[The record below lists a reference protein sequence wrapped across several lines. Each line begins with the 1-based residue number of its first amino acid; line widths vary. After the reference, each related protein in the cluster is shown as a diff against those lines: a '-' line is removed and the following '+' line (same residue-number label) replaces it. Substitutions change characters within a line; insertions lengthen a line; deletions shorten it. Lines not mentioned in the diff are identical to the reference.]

1 MHNFNDFKTVVGDL
15 IILIEEFD
23 QLETEKLK
31 AVQQNRVTFVEEAMK
46 KEQAAI
52 MKLRGLD
59 KKREA
64 IQKDLGWERLTFQQ
78 ILSQVS
84 VVEREELEPLFAQLS
99 ANVRQFDDTKDS
111 AQKALEISLHH
122 INAAIAKKAAQ
133 GRQAYTSDGTPS
145 KLNQSNNHHLR
156 NRKA

>member
-1 MHNFNDFKTVVGDL
+1 MHSFNDFKTVVGNL
-15 IILIEEFD
+15 IALIEEFN

-78 ILSQVS
+78 ILSQVT
-84 VVEREELEPLFAQLS
+84 VVEKEELEPLFEQLS
-99 ANVRQFDDTKDS
+99 GRVQTFDNTRDC

-122 INAAIAKKAAQ
+122 INTAIAKKAAE
-133 GRQAYTSDGTPS
+133 GNRAYTSDGTPS
-145 KLNQSNNHHLR
+145 KLNQSSNHHLR
-156 NRKA
+156 SRKV

>member
-1 MHNFNDFKTVVGDL
+1 MHNFKDFKTVVGDL
-15 IILIEEFD
+15 ITLIEEFD

-78 ILSQVS
+78 ILSQVP
-84 VVEREELEPLFAQLS
+84 VVEKEELQPLFEQLTRC
-99 ANVRQFDDTKDS
+99 VRQFDDTRDS
-111 AQKALEISLHH
+111 AQKALEINLHH
-122 INAAIAKKAAQ
+122 INTILSKRAAEAS
-133 GRQAYTSDGTPS
+133 GAYNSDGNPRTP
-145 KLNQSNNHHLR
+145 NHVSDHMR
-156 NRKA
+156 STKI

>member
-1 MHNFNDFKTVVGDL
+1 MHNFKDFKTVVGDL
-15 IILIEEFD
+15 ITLIEEFN

-78 ILSQVS
+78 ILSQVP
-84 VVEREELEPLFAQLS
+84 VVEKEELQPLFEQLTGC
-99 ANVRQFDDTKDS
+99 VRQFDDTRDS
-111 AQKALEISLHH
+111 AQKALEINLHH
-122 INAAIAKKAAQ
+122 INTILSKRAAEES
-133 GRQAYTSDGTPS
+133 GSYNSDGNPR
-145 KLNQSNNHHLR
+145 NPNHVSDHMR
-156 NRKA
+156 STKI

>member
-15 IILIEEFD
+15 IALIGEFD

-78 ILSQVS
+78 ILSQVT
-84 VVEREELEPLFAQLS
+84 VVEKEELQPLFDQLS
-99 ANVRQFDDTKDS
+99 GGVVQFNDTRDN

-122 INAAIAKKAAQ
+122 INGAIARKAAEES
-133 GRQAYTSDGTPS
+133 RAYSSDGSPRRPDPIR
-145 KLNQSNNHHLR
+145 NHLR
-156 NRKA
+156 NTKV